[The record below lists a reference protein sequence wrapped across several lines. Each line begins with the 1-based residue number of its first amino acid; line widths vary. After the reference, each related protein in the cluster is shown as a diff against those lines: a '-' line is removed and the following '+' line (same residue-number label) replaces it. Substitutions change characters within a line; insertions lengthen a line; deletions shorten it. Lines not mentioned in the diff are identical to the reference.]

1 MSLVATE
8 RSVMDSP
15 QFYDCGPYSPIATA
29 SRYRNYAVYP
39 YDRFSGNEQ
48 YRYFDLSPYIGKQYN
63 GRKDYAPSP
72 MSSNLSVHSSS
83 SSSSPPLSSHGSSKT
98 MSPSWFG
105 FVDDTHD
112 IATLFEAAISGRIP
126 VCERRPHDRE
136 KLGLIQNGA
145 VVIYDEDASGIK
157 RWTDARS
164 WSPSRVLGKF
174 LVYREVNK
182 TDSTGKKQVA
192 KKNAAISVDNRELST
207 SPLQHPVTDE
217 MRTRVG
223 SLIGTYDFIEDGL
236 VKRTATCLY
245 QGRKYH
251 LVSYFSLNE
260 YQYLQRPRCDPNLAD
275 IHPSAAVLSGLKEG
289 EKQTLGEPHEDYAV
303 QYPQSGS
310 TYTPSSSYSPQ
321 SVPSYNIPVT
331 SSGYIPFSLPSSTSQ
346 AQSVMGQGYLSDY
359 HNPPVTMPAS
369 ACFAPSQP
377 FPSIDYREG
386 SPY

>member
-8 RSVMDSP
+8 RSVLDSP
-15 QFYDCGPYSPIATA
+15 PFYHCDPYSPVQAS

-39 YDRFSGNEQ
+39 YNRICDTDQ
-48 YRYFDLSPYIGKQYN
+48 YRYFDISPFIGKHYN
-63 GRKDYAPSP
+63 GRKEFAPSP
-72 MSSNLSVHSSS
+72 MSSNISIDSSS

-105 FVDDTHD
+105 FVDDTND

-192 KKNAAISVDNRELST
+192 KKNAALPIDNRELST

-217 MRTRVG
+217 MRTLVG

-251 LVSYFSLNE
+251 LVSYFSLNG
-260 YQYLQRPRCDPNLAD
+260 YQYLQRPRCDPNLANVQ
-275 IHPSAAVLSGLKEG
+275 PSTAVMSGLKEG
-289 EKQTLGEPHEDYAV
+289 EKQNLGESPEEYAV
-303 QYPQSGS
+303 QYPQPGS
-310 TYTPSSSYSPQ
+310 TYSQSSSYSPQ
-321 SVPSYNIPVT
+321 SISSYNMPMT
-331 SSGYIPFSLPSSTSQ
+331 NSGYIPFSLPTSTSQ
-346 AQSVMGQGYLSDY
+346 TQTVMNPGYLNSY
-359 HNPPVTMPAS
+359 HNPPVTMPTS
-369 ACFAPSQP
+369 ACFAPSQSY
-377 FPSIDYREG
+377 PSIDFREG